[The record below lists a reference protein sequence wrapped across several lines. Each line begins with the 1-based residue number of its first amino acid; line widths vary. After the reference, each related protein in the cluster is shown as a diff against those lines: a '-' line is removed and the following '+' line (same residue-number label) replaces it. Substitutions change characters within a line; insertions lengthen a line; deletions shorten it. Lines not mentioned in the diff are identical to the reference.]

1 MNRVELKEQKC
12 TELFGGFAAEGNP
25 DKEFLDILQNF
36 QFGEV
41 SFRGDMD
48 DKTRELI
55 TIALLTVNQCMPQLA
70 SHVKAAVGVGASQD
84 EIKETIYHCAPYI
97 GFPKTLNAITA
108 ANDAFKAM
116 GLEIKIIKN
125 ATVTEENR
133 AEKGLE
139 TQKSIFGA
147 VIDQAYAN
155 APEGQLHIQEYLSAM
170 CFGDFYTRGVLDVK
184 FRELLTFCILTAQG
198 GCENQVRA
206 HVAANLSVGNS
217 KEVLVGA
224 VTQCLLY
231 VGFPRTLNALNCINE
246 VCKLR

>member
-1 MNRVELKEQKC
+1 MNRVKLKEQKC
-12 TELFGGFAAEGNP
+12 TELFGGFAAEDNP

-48 DKTRELI
+48 DKSRELI
-55 TIALLTVNQCMPQLA
+55 TIALLTVNQCMPQLT
-70 SHVKAAVGVGASQD
+70 SHVMAATGVGASQD

-108 ANDAFKAM
+108 ANEAFKVM
-116 GLEIKIIKN
+116 GLEVKAIKN

-133 AEKGLE
+133 AEKGLK
-139 TQKSIFGA
+139 TQKSIFGTM
-147 VIDQAYAN
+147 IDQAYSN

-170 CFGDFYTRGVLDVK
+170 CFGDFYTRGVLDVQ

-198 GCENQVRA
+198 GCENQVKA

-217 KEVLVGA
+217 KEVLVNA

-246 VCKLR
+246 VCK

>member
-1 MNRVELKEQKC
+1 MDRVAFKEQKC
-12 TELFGGFAAEGNP
+12 TDLFGGFAAEDHP

-55 TIALLTVNQCMPQLA
+55 TVALLTVNQCMPQLA
-70 SHVKAAVGVGASQD
+70 SHVKAAIGVGASQD

-97 GFPKTLNAITA
+97 GFPKALNAIAA
-108 ANDAFKAM
+108 ANEAFTAM
-116 GLEIKIIKN
+116 GLEIKAIKN

-139 TQKSIFGA
+139 TQKAIFGA
-147 VIDQAYAN
+147 VIDQAYAS

-170 CFGDFYTRGVLDVK
+170 CFGDFYTRSALDVK

-206 HVAANLSVGNS
+206 HAAANLSVGNS
-217 KEVLVGA
+217 KEVLVSA

-246 VCKLR
+246 VCK

>member
-1 MNRVELKEQKC
+1 MDRVTLKEQKC
-12 TELFGGFAAEGNP
+12 TELFGGFAAEDNP

-41 SFRGDMD
+41 SYCGDMD

-55 TIALLTVNQCMPQLA
+55 TIALLTVNQCMSQLG
-70 SHVKAAVGVGASQD
+70 SHVMAAAGIGVSQD

-97 GFPKTLNAITA
+97 GFPKTLNAIAA
-108 ANDAFKAM
+108 ANEAFKSL
-116 GLEIKIIKN
+116 GQEIKAIKN
-125 ATVTEENR
+125 ATVTETDR

-139 TQKSIFGA
+139 KQKSIFGA

-170 CFGDFYTRGVLDVK
+170 CFGDFYTRGVLDTK
-184 FRELLTFCILTAQG
+184 MRELLTFCILDAQG
-198 GCENQVRA
+198 GCENQLKA
-206 HVAANLSVGNS
+206 HAAANLRVGND
-217 KEVLVGA
+217 KQTLVNA

-246 VCKLR
+246 VCG

>member
-1 MNRVELKEQKC
+1 MDRIALKEQKC

-70 SHVKAAVGVGASQD
+70 SHVTAAIGVGANQD

-97 GFPKTLNAITA
+97 GFPKTLNAIAA
-108 ANDAFKAM
+108 ANEAFKVM
-116 GLEIKIIKN
+116 GLEIKAIKN

-133 AEKGLE
+133 AGKGLE

-206 HVAANLSVGNS
+206 HVAANLNVGNS
-217 KEVLVGA
+217 KEVLVSA

-246 VCKLR
+246 VCK

>member
-55 TIALLTVNQCMPQLA
+55 TIALLTVNQCMPQLS
-70 SHVKAAVGVGASQD
+70 SHVKAAIGVGASQD
-84 EIKETIYHCAPYI
+84 EVKETIYHCAPYI
-97 GFPKTLNAITA
+97 GFPKTLKAIAA
-108 ANDAFKAM
+108 ANAAFKAM
-116 GLEIKIIKN
+116 GLEIKTIKN
-125 ATVTEENR
+125 AAVTEENR

-206 HVAANLSVGNS
+206 HAAANLSVGNS
-217 KEVLVGA
+217 KEILVSA

-231 VGFPRTLNALNCINE
+231 VGFPRTLNALKCINE
-246 VCKLR
+246 VCK